1 MDYSELI
8 EKRQSCRNFDKTKE
22 VAKADIEKI
31 LQNAMLAPSACNS
44 QPWKFA
50 VATGEK
56 ASEIASAT
64 QSMGMNKFTASVP
77 VFIIIS
83 EGAYNK
89 TALVGSKIKDQDYKS
104 VDIGLATSQ
113 LCISATEIG
122 LSTCILGWFDEKK
135 VAKISGVNS
144 RIRLIIALGY
154 ASEGEKH
161 RNKIRKDFSEVVTF
175 IE

>member
-1 MDYSELI
+1 MNYSELI
-8 EKRQSCRNFDKTKE
+8 EKRQSCRNYDKNMA
-22 VAKADIEKI
+22 VAKQDIEKI
-31 LQNAMLAPSACNS
+31 LHGAMLAPSACNS

-50 VATGEK
+50 VVTGEK

-64 QSMGMNKFTASVP
+64 QSMGMNKFTANVP
-77 VFIIIS
+77 VFIVIS
-83 EGAYNK
+83 EASYNK
-89 TALVGSKIKDQDYKS
+89 TALVGSKIKDQDFKS

-113 LCISATEIG
+113 MCLLATEMG

-135 VAKISGVNS
+135 IQKLIGEKS

-154 ASEGEKH
+154 ASENEKH
-161 RNKIRKDFSEVVTF
+161 RQKTRKDFNEVVTF

>member
-1 MDYSELI
+1 MNYSELI
-8 EKRQSCRNFDKTKE
+8 EKRQSCRNYDKNMA
-22 VAKADIEKI
+22 VAKQDIEKI
-31 LQNAMLAPSACNS
+31 LYGAMLAPSACNS

-50 VATGEK
+50 VVTGEK

-64 QSMGMNKFTASVP
+64 QSMGMNKFTANVP
-77 VFIIIS
+77 VFIVIS
-83 EGAYNK
+83 EASYNK
-89 TALVGSKIKDQDYKS
+89 TALVGSKIKDQDFKS

-113 LCISATEIG
+113 MCLLATEMG

-135 VAKISGVNS
+135 IQKLIGEKS

-154 ASEGEKH
+154 ASETEKH
-161 RNKIRKDFSEVVTF
+161 RQKTRKDFNEVVTF

>member
-1 MDYSELI
+1 MNYSELI
-8 EKRQSCRNFDKTKE
+8 EKRQSCRDFDKTKE

-31 LQNAMLAPSACNS
+31 LQNAILAPSACNS

-50 VATGEK
+50 VVTGEK
-56 ASEIASAT
+56 ASEIANAT
-64 QSMGMNKFTASVP
+64 QSMGMNKFTANAP
-77 VFIIIS
+77 VFIVIS

-89 TALVGSKIKDQDYKS
+89 TALVGSKIKDQDYRS

-113 LCISATEIG
+113 MCLSATEIG

-135 VAKISGVNS
+135 VQKLIGEKS

-154 ASEGEKH
+154 ASETEKH
-161 RNKIRKDFSEVVTF
+161 RQKVRKDFEDVVTF
-175 IE
+175 ID